1 MTGCDDMADMDVFPD
16 PREPETPQPETPP
29 KVEVCAGRPAA
40 TRDDW
45 DYDTDTGGT
54 ERLDFTTY
62 ECEVL
67 GRLHARGWNGHGV
80 QIVIWD
86 VFSEDGT
93 RNHGDGVADI
103 ARYYAPNATFF
114 RIHIDF
120 ISDDLPYD
128 SFEFYIRNRSI
139 STRPDP
145 AAADELPV
153 EQSRALRETST
164 DGFLDELAVIS
175 AGNLQTPLPGDD
187 PARATPAMLANGWVQ
202 QNAIDGYLHAKSAVL
217 NVGAVD
223 YRPTRTRSGWILS
236 HDDDGHSA
244 RAGAARNAFI
254 VAPDDNRGRN
264 FTGTSF
270 AAPRVTGALA
280 ILSQKCPTLAS
291 EQLAFI
297 LLQSARDLGE
307 PGVDQV
313 YGYGLI
319 DLDSAMERA
328 KELAAE
334 YEAFDS
340 TIPATSDS

>member
-1 MTGCDDMADMDVFPD
+1 MMTGCDDMAEMDGIPD
-16 PREPETPQPETPP
+16 PREPETQQPETPP
-29 KVEVCAGRPAA
+29 KVEVCAGGPAA

-45 DYDTDTGGT
+45 DYDTHTGGT

-62 ECEVL
+62 EREVV
-67 GRLHARGWNGHGV
+67 GSLHARGWNGDGV

-114 RIHIDF
+114 RIRTDF
-120 ISDDLPYD
+120 VSDDLPYD

-145 AAADELPV
+145 DGADELPV
-153 EQSRALRETST
+153 EQSRALRESST
-164 DGFLDELAVIS
+164 DGFLDELAVIA
-175 AGNLQTPLPGDD
+175 AGNLQTPLPEDD

-202 QNAIDGYLHAKSAVL
+202 YNALRGYLHAKSAVL
-217 NVGAVD
+217 HVGAVD
-223 YRPTRTRSGWILS
+223 YRPARRDWVLS

-244 RAGAARNAFI
+244 RAGAAQNAFI

-280 ILSQKCPTLAS
+280 ILSQKCPGLAS

-307 PGVDQV
+307 PGVDEV

-319 DLDSAMERA
+319 DLESAMDRA

-340 TIPATSDS
+340 TIPATPDS